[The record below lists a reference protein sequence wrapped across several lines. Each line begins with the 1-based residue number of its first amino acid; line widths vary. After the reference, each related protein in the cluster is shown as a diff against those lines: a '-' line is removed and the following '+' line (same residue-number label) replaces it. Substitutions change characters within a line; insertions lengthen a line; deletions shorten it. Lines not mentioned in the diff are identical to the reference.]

1 MLFSVFLPGKS
12 LVTLQLGPLEMTY
25 FLQKKGHYVYS
36 KRSPECSST
45 FRGMLSYT
53 AIGNLPEPRLH
64 SSAERQQVSS
74 LEGTPWREAWLL
86 TFGMGDE
93 VVSEWGVG
101 AGVMERGAAGARGC
115 HAPRAQSQQ
124 LCGHGEA
131 GAGQN
136 GDKEKQ

>member
-1 MLFSVFLPGKS
+1 MSILNVVLSAAAHFEACSATQPSATSQSHALTA
-12 LVTLQLGPLEMTY
+12 L
-25 FLQKKGHYVYS
+25 
-36 KRSPECSST
+36 PEC
-45 FRGMLSYT
+45 
-53 AIGNLPEPRLH
+53 
-64 SSAERQQVSS
+64 QQVSS